1 MKKFKH
7 YLPVIFLAI
16 FYALS
21 SCSPTTISVSRYD
34 AQKANQLL
42 SNDQMSMVYFLPK
55 KHLRLEVTY
64 MIYSHIRIL
73 GYENKVSPDQFEIL
87 TQTALVQGIKLKE
100 EILPDAQ
107 NALLIQ
113 FENAG
118 SSSNSL
124 NVNIAIDE
132 KGLLSSF
139 NSVNEGKTA
148 EFLGSVVE
156 MGAGVAR
163 FGSTLTAAAA
173 GLSGRGDENGD
184 SPDENGGSPTVI
196 QYTIDTLTQ
205 TYSKLLEISSADTTI
220 RLIGSD
226 FMPELRD
233 APEIRI
239 KLHGEDLKAFI
250 AENPLKNST
259 QSIGGVLYR
268 NALPIRTTIE
278 IRGEDNTLIRDKSPK
293 KSIVFDESIL
303 YPQFGP
309 YGIAQIQIQGGG
321 KQVTNI
327 EFYTTGGLKTYSVD
341 KETRNEEKTNQW
353 KKNLQDAQNAALDI
367 SLGNKG
373 ALNQKKAEI
382 STSELDAMEAQINAE
397 ERKLELQKR
406 KAELEKKKKEGQ

>member
-1 MKKFKH
+1 
-7 YLPVIFLAI
+7 
-16 FYALS
+16 
-21 SCSPTTISVSRYD
+21 VSRYD
-34 AQKANQLL
+34 AQRASQLL

-132 KGLLSSF
+132 KGLLCSF
-139 NSVNEGKTA
+139 NTVNEGKTA

-220 RLIGSD
+220 RLRGSD

-250 AENPLKNST
+250 AENPL
-259 QSIGGVLYR
+259 
-268 NALPIRTTIE
+268 
-278 IRGEDNTLIRDKSPK
+278 
-293 KSIVFDESIL
+293 
-303 YPQFGP
+303 
-309 YGIAQIQIQGGG
+309 
-321 KQVTNI
+321 
-327 EFYTTGGLKTYSVD
+327 
-341 KETRNEEKTNQW
+341 
-353 KKNLQDAQNAALDI
+353 
-367 SLGNKG
+367 
-373 ALNQKKAEI
+373 
-382 STSELDAMEAQINAE
+382 
-397 ERKLELQKR
+397 
-406 KAELEKKKKEGQ
+406 